1 MNSDD
6 AFCDNDGQPG
16 KQANLKQRVNELL
29 AQGNL
34 AALSLAETQALLHEL
49 QSHQVELE
57 LQNGELRRAQSDL
70 AISQARYCNLY
81 DVAPVGYCT
90 LSQEGSILNANLT
103 TATLLNVARQELID
117 QPITRFIC
125 KEDQDVFYLHCKQ
138 LFQTAAPQACEL
150 RLLPA
155 NSAPFWARLESSLA
169 PNDGNAPEC
178 RMALSDITEHK
189 LVEQA
194 LEKESTRRRVLFEQS
209 PDGVLILDPETQ
221 RFLDFNTAAHRQ
233 LGYSREEFAQLG
245 VADVEAME
253 TREDIGA
260 RIAQVMRDGK
270 ADFET
275 MHRARSGELRNVL
288 VLARAVDFH
297 GRPICHCV
305 WRDITER
312 KCAESALRESEA
324 RLRAITETVNEAIV
338 AMDERGLVTFWNP
351 AAERMF
357 GYTSDE
363 AVGMNLHQLIAPQ
376 RYQQAFQAAFSR
388 YLQTGQGKA
397 VGATIELQARHKTG
411 RELSIELS
419 LAAHPD
425 QRGWH
430 AIGVVRDVSERK
442 KSEETLRESEER
454 FRVLHDASFGG
465 IVIHDQGVILDC
477 NQGLADIT
485 GYSRQE
491 LIGMDGLKLIA
502 PHWRET
508 VLEKIRQ
515 QVEQAYDIEGLR
527 KDGTVF
533 PLNVRGS
540 TIPYKGRLVRVT
552 EFRDITERRRAEEER
567 KNLQRQ
573 LVQSQKMEAIG
584 ALAGGIAHDFNNILG
599 AVLGYTELAKRALPQ
614 QSLAGKSLDKVLEAC
629 DRAASLVRQI
639 LAFSRQTDSER
650 VPLRPGQ
657 IVKEAVKLLRPTL
670 PSTIVIKHTIDSS
683 RLILADP
690 THIHQIVV
698 NLCTNAFHAMEHTG
712 GKLDVTLTDRE
723 LGRDDLGQQWAME
736 PRKFVML
743 AVGDT
748 GPGIP
753 AEIKARIFDPYFT
766 TKEIGKG
773 TGMGLA
779 IIHGIVSSY
788 GGFIDCTSELGK
800 GTLFEVYFPAV
811 EQALDAP
818 LQPAEMIPMGKERIL
833 YVDDEVMLA
842 EMNKE
847 ILEQLGYQ
855 VEIHTSSQEALAA
868 FQNTPDQFDVVV
880 TDQTMPGMT
889 GIDLARRMLQI
900 RPHIPIILCTGHSTL
915 ITQEQVKALGVR
927 EFALKPLTRKELA
940 TLVRKALDGNQQH
953 P

>member
-1 MNSDD
+1 
-6 AFCDNDGQPG
+6 
-16 KQANLKQRVNELL
+16 
-29 AQGNL
+29 
-34 AALSLAETQALLHEL
+34 
-49 QSHQVELE
+49 
-57 LQNGELRRAQSDL
+57 
-70 AISQARYCNLY
+70 
-81 DVAPVGYCT
+81 
-90 LSQEGSILNANLT
+90 
-103 TATLLNVARQELID
+103 
-117 QPITRFIC
+117 
-125 KEDQDVFYLHCKQ
+125 
-138 LFQTAAPQACEL
+138 
-150 RLLPA
+150 
-155 NSAPFWARLESSLA
+155 
-169 PNDGNAPEC
+169 
-178 RMALSDITEHK
+178 
-189 LVEQA
+189 
-194 LEKESTRRRVLFEQS
+194 
-209 PDGVLILDPETQ
+209 
-221 RFLDFNTAAHRQ
+221 
-233 LGYSREEFAQLG
+233 
-245 VADVEAME
+245 
-253 TREDIGA
+253 
-260 RIAQVMRDGK
+260 
-270 ADFET
+270 
-275 MHRARSGELRNVL
+275 
-288 VLARAVDFH
+288 
-297 GRPICHCV
+297 
-305 WRDITER
+305 
-312 KCAESALRESEA
+312 
-324 RLRAITETVNEAIV
+324 
-338 AMDERGLVTFWNP
+338 MDERGLVTFWNP

-465 IVIHDQGVILDC
+465 IMIHDQGVILDC

-491 LIGMDGLKLIA
+491 LIGMDGLKLTA

-670 PSTIVIKHTIDSS
+670 PSTIFIKHTIDAT
-683 RLILADP
+683 RLILADA

-712 GKLDVTLTDRE
+712 GHLDVVLTDRE
-723 LGRDDLGQQWAME
+723 LGRDDLGQQWGME

-766 TKEIGKG
+766 TKEVGKG

-868 FQNTPDQFDVVV
+868 FQHAPDQFDVVV

-889 GIDLARRMLQI
+889 GIDLARRILQI
-900 RPHIPIILCTGHSTL
+900 RPHTPIILCTGYSTL
-915 ITQEQVKALGVR
+915 ITQEEVKALGVR

-953 P
+953 Q